1 MTIVNDILDF
11 SKIEAG
17 KLALESIDFELNPAI
32 EDVLELVAS
41 RAQSKELELASLID
55 SDVPMTI
62 KGDPIRLRQI
72 LINLVDNAIKFT
84 ESGGIS
90 VHVKLA
96 ENHDDNI
103 VLRFEVSD
111 TGIGVKPQDVDDLFT
126 AFTQADSST
135 TRRYGGT
142 GLGLTIAKQLVEL
155 MDGEIGAE
163 VRYRTMILEVRFG
176 LSVYRSFTAWRT
188 SPI

>member
-1 MTIVNDILDF
+1 MSHEIRTPINGVIGMTSLLLDTPLAPEQRERAESVKRSGNILLTIVNDILDF

-55 SDVPMTI
+55 SDVPVTI

-90 VHVKLA
+90 VHVKLV
-96 ENHDDNI
+96 EN
-103 VLRFEVSD
+103 
-111 TGIGVKPQDVDDLFT
+111 QDEYC
-126 AFTQADSST
+126 AQ
-135 TRRYGGT
+135 
-142 GLGLTIAKQLVEL
+142 I
-155 MDGEIGAE
+155 
-163 VRYRTMILEVRFG
+163 
-176 LSVYRSFTAWRT
+176 
-188 SPI
+188 